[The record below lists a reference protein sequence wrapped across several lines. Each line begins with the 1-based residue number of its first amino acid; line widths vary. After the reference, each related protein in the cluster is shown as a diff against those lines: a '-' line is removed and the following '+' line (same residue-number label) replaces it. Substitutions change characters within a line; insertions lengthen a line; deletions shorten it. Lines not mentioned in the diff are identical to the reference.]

1 MQDVLGTSQ
10 DVCPDFG
17 ESGLGRL
24 TNVKSVG
31 HSATT
36 MSRTAKALA
45 EHQRQAAL
53 RAAEDPAKLARAVR
67 VIRAAIER
75 QRLTL
80 DELNEA
86 VTQ

>member
-1 MQDVLGTSQ
+1 
-10 DVCPDFG
+10 
-17 ESGLGRL
+17 
-24 TNVKSVG
+24 
-31 HSATT
+31 